1 MKQKNRVWSCTFV
14 AVTLC
19 AAIPFAARAQCSAE
33 DISSYL
39 QSGATPD
46 QLRALCGQ
54 PAQAPAQ
61 AQAAAICVTAWGAC
75 QMATLSAAGSSCA
88 CYTQQG
94 TIPGIAR

>member
-1 MKQKNRVWSCTFV
+1 MKRKNRISSCTFV
-14 AVTLC
+14 AAALC

-33 DISSYL
+33 DISSYV

-54 PAQAPAQ
+54 PAQA
-61 AQAAAICVTAWGAC
+61 QAAAICATAWGAC